1 VSSFQ
6 KSTEFFNEYHATNNK
21 EISMKIDPNC
31 RYTESH
37 DWIRVEGDE
46 GTVGISDYA
55 QNELSDI
62 VYVELPET
70 GDSFERGE
78 MYGVVE
84 SVKAAADCYLPVTG
98 EVLAINETLEDS
110 PELVNSDP
118 FGDGWFVRIE
128 IAEPGELDDL
138 MDAEA
143 YKAFCEAEGG
153 H

>member
-1 VSSFQ
+1 
-6 KSTEFFNEYHATNNK
+6 
-21 EISMKIDPNC
+21 MKIDPNC

-46 GTVGISDYA
+46 AIVGITDYA

-62 VYVELPET
+62 VYVELAEP
-70 GDSFERGE
+70 GDSFEKGE
-78 MYGVVE
+78 AYGTVE
-84 SVKAAADCYLPVTG
+84 SVKAAADCYLPVGG
-98 EVLAINETLEDS
+98 EVVTMNETLEDS

-118 FGDGWFVRIE
+118 FGDGWFVRIK
-128 IAEPGELDDL
+128 IADPADLDGL